1 VTPAVSPWVEALGW
15 LATATF
21 VGSYLFG
28 RAEVLVRVQLAGG
41 LLWIGYGALTRAAP
55 VVAANAL
62 VVLAAAW
69 KCRPRRP
76 GQTLEP
82 GRAP

>member
-1 VTPAVSPWVEALGW
+1 MTAAVSPWVEALGW
-15 LATATF
+15 AATATF
-21 VGSYLFG
+21 VGSYLCA
-28 RAEVLVRVQLAGG
+28 RAGALVRVQLAGG
-41 LLWIGYGALTRAAP
+41 LMWIAYGALTRAAP

-76 GQTLEP
+76 VLE
-82 GRAP
+82 